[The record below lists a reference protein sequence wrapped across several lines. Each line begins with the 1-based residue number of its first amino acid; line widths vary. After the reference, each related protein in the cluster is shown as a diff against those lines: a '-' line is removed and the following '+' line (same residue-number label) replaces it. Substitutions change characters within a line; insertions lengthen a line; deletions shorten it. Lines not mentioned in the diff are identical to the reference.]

1 MDGWKW
7 KFPLTM
13 KVKLHLLVTS
23 ENLEYPIVGKNAIEH
38 LYRHPTKHMSC
49 DMYYLDVYQTIYQ
62 NYLIP

>member
-1 MDGWKW
+1 
-7 KFPLTM
+7 M